1 MPNRPKRPIKSIN
14 RLIYVVQSTSMK
26 TLTTSP
32 ASRTAR
38 SDGIEARGRLLHAAL
53 RLFAEKGFA
62 KTSTREIALAAGAN
76 IAAISYYFGD
86 KAGLYEATFC
96 EPMGG
101 TGADVVALFDVAGMS
116 IEESLQRFMLAYTEP
131 LKLGEVVGHC
141 MRLHMR
147 ELLEPT
153 QQFATEI
160 DRDVRGPHEA
170 LVRVLCRHLAL
181 DAPDDDV
188 HRLALSIAGLAMQL
202 FVMRDVIDALR
213 PSLLGSPSSIDAWSQ
228 RLLGYALA
236 MVDSEVARRHAM
248 PAAPVTQSTRPKRKP
263 SSSSSSSPARAHVR
277 NNSPSRRQGP

>member
-1 MPNRPKRPIKSIN
+1 MKSPISHAIPAP
-14 RLIYVVQSTSMK
+14 
-26 TLTTSP
+26 P
-32 ASRTAR
+32 ASRAPRASR

-62 KTSTREIALAAGAN
+62 KTSTREIAQAAGAN
-76 IAAISYYFGD
+76 VAAISYYFGD
-86 KAGLYEATFC
+86 KAGLYAATFC

-101 TGADVVALFDVAGMS
+101 TAADVIALFDVPGMPV
-116 IEESLQRFMLAYTEP
+116 EESLHRFMLAYTEP
-131 LKLGEVVGHC
+131 LKLGEVVGYC

-153 QQFATEI
+153 QQFSTEI

-181 DAPDDDV
+181 DVPDDDV

-202 FVMRDVIDALR
+202 FVMRDIVDALQ
-213 PSLLGSPSSIDAWSQ
+213 PSLLGSPQDIDAWAQ

-236 MVDSEVARRHAM
+236 MVASEAARRRAT
-248 PAAPVTQSTRPKRKP
+248 PAAPRAP
-263 SSSSSSSPARAHVR
+263 SPPARSHGR
-277 NNSPSRRQGP
+277 SNQRTGP

>member
-1 MPNRPKRPIKSIN
+1 MKS
-14 RLIYVVQSTSMK
+14 RA
-26 TLTTSP
+26 TSP
-32 ASRTAR
+32 TPRTAR
-38 SDGIEARGRLLHAAL
+38 SDGVEARERLLHTAL

-62 KTSTREIALAAGAN
+62 KTSTREIAQAAGAN

-86 KAGLYEATFC
+86 KAGLYAATFC

-101 TGADVVALFDVAGMS
+101 TAADVVALFDVAGMS

-131 LKLGEVVGHC
+131 LKLGEVVGYC

-153 QQFATEI
+153 QQLATEI

-202 FVMRDVIDALR
+202 FVMRDVVDVLSPA
-213 PSLLGSPSSIDAWSQ
+213 LLGSPQSIDAWSQ

-236 MVDSEVARRHAM
+236 MVASETARRRAM
-248 PAAPVTQSTRPKRKP
+248 PAAGRARSPRTSSPP
-263 SSSSSSSPARAHVR
+263 SSPTRAHARAT
-277 NNSPSRRQGP
+277 SQGKRQGP